1 MMKRSILLGALAALL
16 AAGVYAGSRFLQPY
30 KLHGSV
36 LARPVREGDTFLRTA
51 EGPVR
56 LGDFAG
62 RYVLLYFGY
71 TSCPDVCPTSL
82 AKVKAALEQLTV
94 EEGEQVKVIFV
105 SVDPGRDT
113 PQKTDGYA
121 KVFSEEFSG
130 ATGTAAEIALMA
142 ESLGVKYKLGPP
154 AADGSYLV
162 EHSSYIYVIDRRG
175 YLVMNWG
182 HDVQPDE
189 IAGDLRYLLENGLAI
204 SAQILAGP
212 THTPVVC
219 GLTLVPAHV
228 QGGQW
233 LYEHHCA
240 QCHGMDLEGNPAWET
255 ELSDGS
261 HLAPPLNDKGNIWRY
276 PESELIELVKSGREL
291 DKAIHMPAFRAK
303 LSDWEIHFILQY
315 AASKWNVH
323 QKNYQ
328 AGFFTLTPQPTLTPL
343 PTSTVT
349 PVRTAP

>member
-1 MMKRSILLGALAALL
+1 MKRILLFSALAVLL
-16 AAGVYAGSRFLQPY
+16 AVGAYIGVRYLQPY
-30 KLHGSV
+30 ELHGSV
-36 LARPVREGDTFLRTA
+36 LPRPVREGEIFLRSSD
-51 EGPVR
+51 GPVR
-56 LGDFAG
+56 LSDYAG

-82 AKVKAALEQLTV
+82 AKMKAAIEQLPR
-94 EEGEQVKVIFV
+94 EQAQQVKVIFI
-105 SVDPGRDT
+105 SVDTGRDT
-113 PQKTDGYA
+113 PQNTDDYA
-121 KVFSEEFSG
+121 RVFSPDFSG
-130 ATGTAAEIALMA
+130 ATGTPAEIALIA
-142 ESLGVKYKLGPP
+142 ESLGVTYKIGPP

-162 EHSSYIYVIDRRG
+162 EHSSYIYVIDRQG

-189 IAGDLRYLLENGLAI
+189 IAADLGYLLAHDIPI

-240 QCHGMDLEGNPAWET
+240 QCHGANLEGNPAWET
-255 ELSDGS
+255 ELVDGS
-261 HLAPPLNDKGNIWRY
+261 HLPPPLDDKGTIWRY
-276 PESELIELVKSGREL
+276 PESELIDLVKSGRNL
-291 DKAIHMPAFRAK
+291 DKAIHMPSFQGK
-303 LSDWEIHFILQY
+303 LSDWEIHFIIQY
-315 AASKWNVH
+315 AASKWDVN
-323 QKNYQ
+323 QRNYQ
-328 AGFFTLTPQPTLTPL
+328 AGFFTLTPQPTWTPL

-349 PVRTAP
+349 PTATP

>member
-1 MMKRSILLGALAALL
+1 MKRYILWGALAALL
-16 AAGVYAGSRFLQPY
+16 AAGAYAGARFLQPY
-30 KLHGSV
+30 ELHGSV
-36 LARPVREGDTFLRTA
+36 LSQPVLEGDIFLRSA

-71 TSCPDVCPTSL
+71 TSCPDVCPTAL
-82 AKVKAALEQLTV
+82 AKMKAALEQLTP
-94 EEGEQVKVIFV
+94 EQGRQVKVIFI

-113 PQKTDGYA
+113 PKKADAYA
-121 KVFSEEFSG
+121 RVFSEEFSG
-130 ATGTAAEIALMA
+130 ATGTGAEIALIA
-142 ESLGVKYKLGPP
+142 ESLGVRYKILPP
-154 AADGSYLV
+154 EADGSYRV
-162 EHSSYIYVIDRRG
+162 EHSSYIHVIDRRG

-182 HDVQPDE
+182 HEIQPNE
-189 IAGDLRYLLENGLAI
+189 IAEDLGYLLEKGIPI

-240 QCHGMDLEGNPAWET
+240 QCHGMNLEGNPGWET
-255 ELSDGS
+255 ELADGS
-261 HLAPPLNDKGNIWRY
+261 ELAPPLNDKGSLWRY
-276 PESELIELVKSGREL
+276 PETELIELVKNGRDL
-291 DKAIHMPAFRAK
+291 DKAIHMPAFKGK

-315 AASKWNVH
+315 AASKWNVQ

-328 AGFFTLTPQPTLTPL
+328 AGFFTLTPQPTLTRL
-343 PTSTVT
+343 PTSTAT
-349 PVRTAP
+349 PRRATP